1 MNIPQVYR
9 EKIAS
14 SVVGTPGVDT
24 SGQAIGE
31 AVAQPAFELAINRQQ
46 NLDMA
51 ETNRLSLDY
60 KLRAMDTLEKLKTSY
75 AGEPEKV
82 GPIFEQYLKS
92 NLQDTTKQASN
103 PRVALRLGSGQDTS
117 FYDSILI
124 RQLQPPAGSPRANR
138 ICRIYR

>member
-82 GPIFEQYLKS
+82 QERY
-92 NLQDTTKQASN
+92 
-103 PRVALRLGSGQDTS
+103 
-117 FYDSILI
+117 
-124 RQLQPPAGSPRANR
+124 
-138 ICRIYR
+138 